1 MGTPPPPSPCRAPSF
16 PNRPAAESYLPAA
29 GPAPQRGGRG
39 GRGGGGSAGWGAPS
53 SPRSPG
59 QSRAGRGRVLVP
71 NPRGPWGPPPKS
83 VGCRYRE
90 LGWGGC
96 SWEAKTSPKTPQ
108 HRAHKVPPKSLV
120 PQPEPGSLLPREL
133 GSCMFWGP
141 ACFGGPP
148 YFGVPVPIWGP
159 KSFTQQLPRSHIPVI
174 HSLRA
179 PCPLDLGAF
188 LGSRRTGTPRVSG
201 VPPAHRLG
209 AGWERGL
216 CGTDGRKDGREPALS
231 VGQPRKSRHREREQA
246 GPGHFGEKRSQTRR
260 LHPHGCHGM
269 GGAGRGVRG

>member
-1 MGTPPPPSPCRAPSF
+1 M
-16 PNRPAAESYLPAA
+16 
-29 GPAPQRGGRG
+29 
-39 GRGGGGSAGWGAPS
+39 
-53 SPRSPG
+53 
-59 QSRAGRGRVLVP
+59 
-71 NPRGPWGPPPKS
+71 
-83 VGCRYRE
+83 
-90 LGWGGC
+90 
-96 SWEAKTSPKTPQ
+96 
-108 HRAHKVPPKSLV
+108 PPKSLV

-141 ACFGGPP
+141 ACFGGPH
-148 YFGVPVPIWGP
+148 YSGIPVPIWGP

-216 CGTDGRKDGREPALS
+216 CGTDGRKDGREPAPSL
-231 VGQPRKSRHREREQA
+231 GQPRKSRHREREQA

-269 GGAGRGVRG
+269 GGAGWGVRGRAPTGEGSGLPPPSQPSREGGKRAGMGVTGPGGGHPAPPFGKVPRRQPLSQRGEWKLEEKEPGARRSGARGG